1 MPMPNPLAH
10 MAEYASQQLGADVAD
25 ADTANIE
32 DEKPNTVFTPPPR
45 MTILKRPA
53 HFSPKRT
60 NLDVQV
66 LYVDGA
72 RLVYIRGK
80 LWLGPMLSHMHN
92 KDIMKILS
100 LRNF

>member
-25 ADTANIE
+25 ADTAKIE
-32 DEKPNTVFTPPPR
+32 DEKPITLTPPPR
-45 MTILKRPA
+45 MTILKKPA

-80 LWLGPMLSHMHN
+80 QRLGPMLSHMHN

-100 LRNF
+100 LHNI

>member
-1 MPMPNPLAH
+1 MPMPNPLAQ
-10 MAEYASQQLGADVAD
+10 MAEYASQQLETDVAD
-25 ADTANIE
+25 ADTAKIE
-32 DEKPNTVFTPPPR
+32 DQKPITLTPPPR
-45 MTILKRPA
+45 IMMNAKKPT

-80 LWLGPMLSHMHN
+80 QRLGPMLSHMHD

-100 LRNF
+100 LRNI